1 MPARKLRLVKELPLF
16 DIPEKYKYD
25 EWDVKA
31 WDIYENAPSAIKSAW
46 DFHSDATG
54 NAIRFSLCNNQ
65 YIAEEYK
72 YYMYHLIEVKKIA
85 LTTLIKYY
93 DLYKVLA
100 RYVNA

>member
-1 MPARKLRLVKELPLF
+1 MPARKLRIVKELPLF

-54 NAIRFSLCNNQ
+54 NAISFSLCNNTFRHFTQ
-65 YIAEEYK
+65 PPLFTFFFPYFHYFINY
-72 YYMYHLIEVKKIA
+72 
-85 LTTLIKYY
+85 
-93 DLYKVLA
+93 
-100 RYVNA
+100 